1 VGVLTGVGIA
11 KTVEIKRTEMES
23 LECIVERCL
32 GTIEAGT

>member
-1 VGVLTGVGIA
+1 
-11 KTVEIKRTEMES
+11 VESKRTEMES